1 MAVLKSGDD
10 DDDDDSD
17 DIDENELR
25 EALEDELGEDP
36 LADEPDEELDEEL
49 DDSMLESGEDEDGDE
64 DEDEERPRSAIEILR
79 ELRDERRRA
88 EDGVGWQFFAR
99 QGRVVR
105 DAPRAVDRLIEK
117 HSVPLGEPTSE
128 EIADAAQ
135 FVFSGG
141 VEEPLLSPSEL
152 ASRFGA

>member
-1 MAVLKSGDD
+1 METAAAAQAAEETAKRLRSFL
-10 DDDDDSD
+10 
-17 DIDENELR
+17 DIYFAAAE
-25 EALEDELGEDP
+25 EALAAEGGSRAQLG
-36 LADEPDEELDEEL
+36 
-49 DDSMLESGEDEDGDE
+49 
-64 DEDEERPRSAIEILR
+64 RSAAFERWLAPS
-79 ELRDERRRA
+79 DERRRA